1 MFGDIIDK
9 GFFPSFDEIE
19 KQLIMVASK
28 PDMDMAVYSKLLLA
42 GYLVPFAMARDDY
55 ALLLDVIKPG
65 ERGPELI
72 GRIKSLQT
80 SRESLEKEDLGSV
93 KVEAAVICDNDTYD
107 LLEKY
112 KSDNLISSLKKIRID
127 SLAEDLYDVLSKGIE
142 VATQDFSFA
151 KNYMILD
158 LGDYSVSYLQD
169 VPAGG
174 WTDEY
179 KTEKL
184 VLKYIPEGKFVMG
197 TKDGQ
202 IGCCA
207 DAEPHDVLITKPFYI
222 GVFEVTQKQYELI
235 CGKDPSRYKGPTR
248 PVESVSYYMIRG
260 WMEGNNWPRGRKV
273 DSNSFLGILREKSK
287 LQFDLPTEAQWEY
300 ACRAGTETSLN
311 DGTEITNWD
320 HCPNMDRL
328 GRYARNNDDGKGG
341 FSEHTVV
348 GCYRPNRLGLYDMH
362 GNVWEWCLDWTGHF
376 DKPEVNPVGPDHS
389 YARVM
394 KGGGW
399 HYAAAAC
406 NAGYRDYDQCYP
418 DCDDD
423 CNGFRLALN
432 LDEY

>member
-1 MFGDIIDK
+1 MFGDTFIK
-9 GFFPSFDEIE
+9 GSFPDYAEIE
-19 KQLIMVASK
+19 KQLVKVASR
-28 PDMDMAVYSKLLLA
+28 PDMDMVVYSNLLLA
-42 GYLVPFAMARDDY
+42 EYIVPFSMARDNY
-55 ALLLDVIKPG
+55 ALLLDVIKPD

-80 SRESLEKEDLGSV
+80 SMESLENEDLGNV
-93 KVEAAVICDNDTYD
+93 KVETAVICDNDTYD

-112 KSDNLISSLKKIRID
+112 KNDKQISSLKKIRID
-127 SLAEDLYDVLSKGIE
+127 SLEEDLYAVLSKGIE
-142 VATQDFSFA
+142 DVSQDYSFT

-158 LGDYSVSYLQD
+158 LKDYSVSYLPD

-174 WTDEY
+174 WKDEY

-184 VLKYIPEGKFVMG
+184 VLRYIPEGKFVMG
-197 TKDGQ
+197 TKNGQ

-207 DAEPHDVLITKPFYI
+207 DAEPHEVRITKPFYI

-235 CGKDPSRYKGPTR
+235 CGKDPSKYKGPTR
-248 PVESVSYYMIRG
+248 PVERVSYDMIRG
-260 WMEGNNWPRGRKV
+260 RLEGNSWPRGRKV
-273 DSNSFLGILREKSK
+273 DPNSFLGILRGKSK

-311 DGTEITNWD
+311 DGTEITNCD
-320 HCPNMDRL
+320 HCPNMDKL

-341 FSEHTVV
+341 FAEHTVV
-348 GCYRPNRLGLYDMH
+348 GCYRPNRWGLYDMH
-362 GNVWEWCLDWTGHF
+362 GNVWEWCLDWTAHF
-376 DKPEVNPVGPDHS
+376 DGPEVDPVGPDHS

-399 HYAAAAC
+399 GYTAAAC

-423 CNGFRLALN
+423 CNGFRLALT